1 MVLRSVFLRS
11 GTGNV
16 LGFLASLPLLLLFS
30 CGTQSAVIDLP
41 ASQSMLITGKG
52 PGQDAAI
59 NPFSG
64 ENSLAVVK
72 NMGTAPFSVRVQ
84 DKAGNYEEFVVSPG
98 ESRDIFLLAGKELY
112 LDSSLRSRARVS
124 FQKAGE

>member
-1 MVLRSVFLRS
+1 
-11 GTGNV
+11 
-16 LGFLASLPLLLLFS
+16 
-30 CGTQSAVIDLP
+30 
-41 ASQSMLITGKG
+41 MLITGKG

-72 NMGTAPFSVRVQ
+72 NLGTAPFSVRVQ
-84 DKAGNYEEFVVSPG
+84 DKAGSTEEFMVPPG
-98 ESRDIFLLAGKELY
+98 ESREIFLLAGKELY
-112 LDSSLRSRARVS
+112 LDSSLESRARVS